1 MIVESNVVLSPS
13 GEVSVCPGNQL
24 SFSCS
29 TNLGYLEWNV
39 IMYQSGAPYSRK
51 QRVYPTSSFAHS
63 LMVNG
68 YSFRVTRDS
77 VDGSRRINSTLTVN
91 ATTDLN
97 GTDIYCYSSS
107 EQGSSLAAVTIH
119 LITPDLSM
127 IMSSIICYIILCTD
141 TNVLWSWHLCIM
153 SLVIHKHNIIMIY
166 PYHSLSR
173 YSSSRWP
180 RSIGI
185 QERQHPNSL
194 SVDSSLQER
203 NFIHHWHY
211 SVGR

>member
-39 IMYQSGAPYSRK
+39 TMYQSGAPYSRK

-77 VDGSRRINSTLTVN
+77 VDGSRPINSTLTVN

-97 GTDIYCYSSS
+97 GTDIYCSS
-107 EQGSSLAAVTIH
+107 EQRSSPAAVTIH

-127 IMSSIICYIILCTD
+127 IMSSIICYIILRTD
-141 TNVLWSWHLCIM
+141 TNVL
-153 SLVIHKHNIIMIY
+153 
-166 PYHSLSR
+166 
-173 YSSSRWP
+173 
-180 RSIGI
+180 
-185 QERQHPNSL
+185 
-194 SVDSSLQER
+194 
-203 NFIHHWHY
+203 
-211 SVGR
+211 